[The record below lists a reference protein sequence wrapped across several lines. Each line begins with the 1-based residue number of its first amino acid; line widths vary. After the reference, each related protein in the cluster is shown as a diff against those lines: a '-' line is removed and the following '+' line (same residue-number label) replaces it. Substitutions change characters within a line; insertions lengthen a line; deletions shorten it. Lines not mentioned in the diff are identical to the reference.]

1 MSQDSGS
8 SAVTSALRALIAANP
23 PGSQLPS
30 TRTMQERYRVSALT
44 MRHVLAD
51 LAGEGLLV
59 THPGRGTF
67 TAAPTSRTA
76 LPAPGDPGWQ
86 TSALGSRPGLPDGLE
101 RLLAPSA
108 AGAVALGSTFLDAS
122 LQPLGLLAAATTR
135 AARQPGAWDRPPA
148 GGLPALRAHLAVG
161 TGPGYGEQNVLI
173 TPGGQSAITTAF
185 RALVGP
191 GEPVILESPVYPG
204 AFAAARA
211 AGLHIVPVPTDADG
225 VLPDALADALI
236 RTKARLVYLQTRHA
250 NPTGAV
256 LAPDRREPVLRA
268 LGRAR
273 AFCLE
278 DDWVRELDL
287 DGPTP
292 PPLAS
297 MDSDGHV
304 LYLRSLTKPVAAGLR
319 VAGLAA
325 SGPVLARLRRA
336 RFTEDLFV
344 SPVLQRAA
352 LDLLTAPGWE
362 RHLQLLRKTLLERRN
377 TLLAAVA
384 TELPGATTS
393 RPGGGLHIWLR
404 LPDGLDDRS
413 VAEQAERVGVVVSPG
428 SDYFPGEPIGPF
440 LRLSFAAATPTEIT
454 VGIRLL
460 RTVVAP

>member
-1 MSQDSGS
+1 
-8 SAVTSALRALIAANP
+8 
-23 PGSQLPS
+23 
-30 TRTMQERYRVSALT
+30 MQERYRVSALT
-44 MRHVLAD
+44 MRHVLAQ

-67 TAAPTSRTA
+67 TAAKSAGTTLPT
-76 LPAPGDPGWQ
+76 PGDPGWQ
-86 TSALGSRPGLPDGLE
+86 TLALGSRPGLPDGLE
-101 RLLAPSA
+101 RLLAP
-108 AGAVALGSTFLDAS
+108 GAPGTVALGSTFLDSS
-122 LQPLGLLAAATTR
+122 LQPLGLLAAATAR

-148 GGLPALRAHLAVG
+148 GGLPALRTHLAAG

-173 TPGGQSAITTAF
+173 TPGGQSAIATAF

-211 AGLHIVPVPTDADG
+211 AGLQVVPVPTDDDG
-225 VLPDALADALI
+225 VLPDVLADALT

-256 LAPDRREPVLRA
+256 LAADRREPVLRA
-268 LGRAR
+268 LRRAG

-292 PPLAS
+292 APLAS
-297 MDSDGHV
+297 IDSDGHV

-325 SGPVLARLRRA
+325 AGPVLARLRRA

-344 SPVLQRAA
+344 SPVLQLAA
-352 LDLLTAPGWE
+352 LDLLTAPGWV
-362 RHLQLLRKTLLERRN
+362 RHLQSLRKALLERRN
-377 TLLAAVA
+377 TLLTALA
-384 TELPGATTS
+384 TELPQCSTS
-393 RPGGGLHIWLR
+393 RPSGGLHVWVR
-404 LPDGLDDRS
+404 LPDGSEDRS
-413 VAEQAERVGVVVSPG
+413 VAEQAERAGVVVSPG
-428 SDYFPGEPIGPF
+428 SDYFPGEPTGPF
-440 LRLSFAAATPTEIT
+440 LRLSFAAATPAEIT
-454 VGIRLL
+454 GAVRLL
-460 RTVVAP
+460 AGVVDAPS